1 MVEQHKCLEM
11 TLSQLKSY
19 VESSDSNVRLVVE
32 FPKGDQ
38 KDGE

>member
-1 MVEQHKCLEM
+1 MEQPKQLEM

-19 VESSDSNVRLVVE
+19 VESTDKNLLLVIEFSEGVE
-32 FPKGDQ
+32 

>member
-11 TLSQLKSY
+11 TLSQLKAY
-19 VESSDSNVRLVVE
+19 GESSESNIFWVGE